1 MQAKAPRLCDL
12 QGAGDVIVRT
22 DRPVYT
28 HDDRITAIE
37 VAALVAVAV
46 AFVTF
51 VALMALKPKPEYE
64 MVSVVVQPGDT
75 LWGLAREYAPSRDP
89 REAVYIIRGANDGI
103 DPGRL
108 QPGDVVLI
116 PSEVR

>member
-1 MQAKAPRLCDL
+1 M
-12 QGAGDVIVRT
+12 IVRT

-28 HDDRITAIE
+28 HDDRITAIDI
-37 VAALVAVAV
+37 AALVAVAV
-46 AFVTF
+46 AFVAS
-51 VALMALKPKPEYE
+51 VALMALQPKPEYE

-89 REAVYIIRGANDGI
+89 REIIYIMRGANDGI

-108 QPGDVVLI
+108 QPGDVVLV
-116 PSEVR
+116 PVEGR